1 MPSPPNK
8 QPILS
13 KKDVKVFFLLIGA
26 VFLSELLI
34 MFCFRILPKM
44 DPVTEAFTDAT
55 FLSLLIF
62 PVIYYFLVRPLK
74 KSIADR
80 NLKEAK
86 YQMLIENMGEG
97 VIICD
102 ADEKFIF
109 TNKAAEKL
117 LGATKKELL
126 GNSLRSFFS
135 EENFA
140 FIVAQTKERLAG
152 KPGYYETEMLI
163 KDGSVKKVFISA
175 TPQFEEGAFTGTLAI
190 LKDITEL
197 KSAQDAITYER
208 NLLRGLIDN
217 LPDAVYVKDRQYR
230 KVIANPVDVQ
240 YMGAASED
248 EVIGKRDE
256 DVYTSELS
264 GEGYKDDTHVFE
276 TGQAILNK
284 EDFFTDHHGVNHWL
298 LNSKVPIRDARGEII
313 GLVGIGREITEKK
326 NEEIRLRLYESV
338 ITHATDAVIITRIDP
353 QAPDNHQ
360 IVFVNNAYTKM
371 TGYALDEVQD
381 RSPKLLQGPDT
392 DKEELA
398 RIRKSMAVFEP
409 CRMEVVNYKKSGE
422 PFWSSISFF
431 PISDQKGNFTHWIAI
446 KRDVTE
452 RKQLE
457 KRYIEAKEK
466 AEAASKAKSSFLANM
481 SHEIR
486 TPLNSVIGFS
496 ELLMKTR
503 LDAAQQQY
511 NSAVFLSANSLLDI
525 INEILDFSK
534 IEAGKLEL
542 TYERSDIHELGY
554 QVAEIVS
561 FQAYKKNLELLLNI
575 AADIPRFIWI
585 DSVRLRQVLV
595 NLMGNAVKFTE
606 QGEIELKMTVLNK
619 QDSKCTIRF
628 SVRDTGIGIKPENQE
643 KIFEVFS
650 QEDVSTNRKYGG
662 TGLGLTISK
671 KLLSMMGSDLK
682 LESSPGKGSDFYF
695 DLTLQSQDGEAE
707 KWSGIQQYEHV
718 LIVDDNTNNR
728 LLLKEMLALH
738 HIKSAEAAGGEEAL
752 GLLTAAGSSFD
763 LVLTDYNMP
772 GIDGIETIRR
782 IRSHPDPVTAQIPI
796 MLLHSSAEDE
806 MVNNACQELGVQER
820 LQKPIRMNQLFDS
833 MSRITLRLRNQDGH
847 PRKNGNNE
855 TILKDE
861 TYKILV
867 VDDNELNTFLIR
879 KVLSQLLP
887 HAEIIEAVNGLE
899 GLHAFNTNKPDIVFM
914 DIQMPEMNGHD
925 ATRAI
930 RQTEEGRQTPVIA
943 LTAGIM
949 KEDIDDCIHAG
960 MNDVIAK
967 PYRIEEISQTLKKW
981 LK

>member
-1 MPSPPNK
+1 M
-8 QPILS
+8 
-13 KKDVKVFFLLIGA
+13 KVFFLLISA
-26 VFLSELLI
+26 IFLSELII
-34 MFCFRILPKM
+34 MLCFRLLPVM
-44 DPVTEAFTDAT
+44 APVTEALSDAT

-74 KSIADR
+74 ASIADR
-80 NLKEAK
+80 NRKEAK
-86 YQMLIENMGEG
+86 FQALIENMGEG

-102 ADEKFIF
+102 ADEKFTF

-117 LGATKKELL
+117 LGTTKKELL

-135 EENFA
+135 EDNFA
-140 FIVAQTKERLAG
+140 FIVAQTKERLMG
-152 KPGYYETEMLI
+152 KPGYYETEMLM
-163 KDGSVKKVFISA
+163 KDGSVKTVFISA
-175 TPQFEEGAFTGTLAI
+175 TPQFEEGVFTGTLAI
-190 LKDITEL
+190 LKDITDL
-197 KSAQDAITYER
+197 KAAQDAITFER

-230 KVIANPVDVQ
+230 KVIANPVDIK
-240 YMGAASED
+240 YMGATSEE

-256 DVYTSELS
+256 EVYSPES
-264 GEGYKDDTHVFE
+264 ASDGYKDDTYVFE
-276 TGQAILNK
+276 TGKAILNK
-284 EDFFTDHHGVNHWL
+284 EDFFTDHNGSDHWL
-298 LNSKVPIRDARGEII
+298 LNSKVPIRDAHNEII
-313 GLVGIGREITEKK
+313 GLVGIGRDITERKK
-326 NEEIRLRLYESV
+326 EEIRLRLYESV
-338 ITHATDAVIITRIDP
+338 ITNATDAVIITSIDP
-353 QAPDNHQ
+353 NHPDKRS
-360 IVFVNNAYTKM
+360 IVFVNKAYTQM
-371 TGYALDEVQD
+371 TGYTLDEV
-381 RSPKLLQGPDT
+381 RGKTPEILQGPET
-392 DKEELA
+392 DKEELEKVKA
-398 RIRKSMAVFEP
+398 AMSAFQP
-409 CRMEVVNYKKSGE
+409 CRMEVVNYKKNGE
-422 PFWSSISFF
+422 PFWSSVAFS
-431 PISDQKGNFTHWIAI
+431 PISDNNGNYTHWIAI

-503 LDAAQQQY
+503 LDATQQQY

-534 IEAGKLEL
+534 IEAGKLDL
-542 TYERSDIHELGY
+542 SSERSDIHDLGY

-561 FQAYKKNLELLLNI
+561 FQANKKKLELLLNI
-575 AADIPRFIWI
+575 ASGIPRFIWI
-585 DSVRLRQVLV
+585 DPMRLRQVLV

-606 QGEIELKMTVLNK
+606 QGEIELKMTVLDKKENT
-619 QDSKCTIRF
+619 CTIRF

-650 QEDVSTNRKYGG
+650 QEDASTNRKYGG

-671 KLLSMMGSDLK
+671 KLLNMMGSDLK
-682 LESSPGKGSDFYF
+682 LESTPEKGSIFYF
-695 DLTLQSQDGEAE
+695 DLTLQTQDGEAE
-707 KWSGIQQYEHV
+707 KWSGIQQYENV

-738 HIKSAEAAGGEEAL
+738 QIKSAEAAGGEEAI
-752 GLLTAAGSSFD
+752 GLLSADGSCFD

-782 IRSHPDPVTAQIPI
+782 IRSNPNSTVANIPI

-806 MVNNACQELGVQER
+806 IVNNACQELGVQER

-833 MSRITLRLRNQDGH
+833 MSRITLRSKPQLTHSKKTIGSNKGL
-847 PRKNGNNE
+847 KTE
-855 TILKDE
+855 TF
-861 TYKILV
+861 KILV

-887 HAEIIEAVNGLE
+887 NAEIIEAVNGVE
-899 GLHAFNTNKPDIVFM
+899 GLNAFKANKPDIVFM

-930 RQTEEGRQTPVIA
+930 RQNEQGTHTPVIA

-949 KEDIDDCIHAG
+949 KEDIEDCLQAG
-960 MNDVIAK
+960 MDDVIAK
-967 PYRIEEISQTLKKW
+967 PYRIDEISQTLKKW